1 MNTALFSAAVQCIAS
16 FGRRSELRWSALM
29 SDEIVLSDASKIV
42 MCCMNEPRP
51 PRSIT
56 RSPKQLC
63 VPQTATSCAVPSHAF
78 AVLPGRIAKQI
89 IYKPSKKRTNL
100 ENVQ

>member
-1 MNTALFSAAVQCIAS
+1 MKTALLSAAVQCIAN

-42 MCCMNEPRP
+42 MCCMKEPRP
-51 PRSIT
+51 PSSIT

-63 VPQTATSCAVPSHAF
+63 VPHTATSCAVPSHLL
-78 AVLPGRIAKQI
+78 AVEPGRIAKQ
-89 IYKPSKKRTNL
+89 KNFQSTS
-100 ENVQ
+100 VF